1 MTEPRLHPEQDYVL
15 KIAAEIGVTPKI
27 LHHQADTKTCL
38 EKLELLKKENPTE
51 FSDWNLNRIVKALY
65 FSKDSSPLIGIITPE
80 LGEKNVD
87 QKEVF
92 SRLFWMPK
100 SAAERYW
107 ANPKHVPLGMAIGTC
122 TPFPLSSSIG
132 EEISGLIFIEHKPI
146 MDKEVNISV
155 GGTDKK
161 SFLTSMHIP
170 YGAIYE
176 ILRRQFGEDR
186 IRLYRPNS

>member
-1 MTEPRLHPEQDYVL
+1 
-15 KIAAEIGVTPKI
+15 
-27 LHHQADTKTCL
+27 
-38 EKLELLKKENPTE
+38 
-51 FSDWNLNRIVKALY
+51 
-65 FSKDSSPLIGIITPE
+65 
-80 LGEKNVD
+80 
-87 QKEVF
+87 
-92 SRLFWMPK
+92 MPK